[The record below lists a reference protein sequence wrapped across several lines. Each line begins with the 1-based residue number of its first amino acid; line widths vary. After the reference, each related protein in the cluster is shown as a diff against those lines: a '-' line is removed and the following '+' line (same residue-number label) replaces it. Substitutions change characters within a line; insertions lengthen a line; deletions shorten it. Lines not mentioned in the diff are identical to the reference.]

1 MRDPAKLMP
10 LFEAER
16 DATEAAWRA
25 APPEP
30 AAAFADADR
39 LLEHWVA
46 RVEAEDVRDTRPG
59 LVRSYWRVR
68 NKRAGLAAR

>member
-1 MRDPAKLMP
+1 MRDPARLMP

-16 DATEAAWRA
+16 DAVEAAWCA

-30 AAAFADADR
+30 AAAFAGADR

-59 LVRSYWRVR
+59 FVRGYWRVR
-68 NKRAGLAAR
+68 NRRARLTAP